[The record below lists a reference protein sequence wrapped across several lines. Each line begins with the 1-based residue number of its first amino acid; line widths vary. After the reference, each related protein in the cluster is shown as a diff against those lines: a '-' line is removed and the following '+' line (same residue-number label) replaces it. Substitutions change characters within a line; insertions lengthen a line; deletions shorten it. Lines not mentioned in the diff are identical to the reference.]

1 MENHANLVK
10 TTTPALVEEKQDS
23 NAKNT
28 ETGNKKEAP
37 LPLLK
42 GKKKSDLSN
51 YDVIMRNL
59 KI

>member
-1 MENHANLVK
+1 MENHANLAK

-42 GKKKSDLSN
+42 GTN
-51 YDVIMRNL
+51 FIIMTSSCE
-59 KI
+59 I